1 MVVSKA
7 PSLYCHSLSNVPDEL
22 VPPVLLGNVLQR
34 LELPR
39 RHRTCANVPDP
50 TLLNDIVQG
59 LHDLLSRC
67 VTVQAV
73 DLEHIDICAETLDAL
88 LDGIEDVL
96 AAETNLVD
104 HLAIV
109 YRDGCDTECR
119 IFLVNAEVALGEED
133 KLLARDVVLLDGF
146 GDDLLRDAVG
156 VDIGLEQLSA
166 TVLRY
171 DMVLRTVSHVLMP
184 LLYACSRIGKA
195 ASSFRTQGCH
205 LSVPK
210 LIAPRMTF
218 ETFRPDFPRLQRSAM
233 VHYPRMDR
241 ELT

>member
-1 MVVSKA
+1 
-7 PSLYCHSLSNVPDEL
+7 
-22 VPPVLLGNVLQR
+22 
-34 LELPR
+34 
-39 RHRTCANVPDP
+39 
-50 TLLNDIVQG
+50 
-59 LHDLLSRC
+59 
-67 VTVQAV
+67 V

-96 AAETNLVD
+96 AAKTDLVD

-109 YRDGCDTECR
+109 YRHGCDTECG
-119 IFLVNAEVALGEED
+119 ILLVHAEVALGEED
-133 KLLARDVVLLDGF
+133 KFLARDVVLLDGF
-146 GDDLLRDAVG
+146 GDDLLGDAVG
-156 VDIGLEQLSA
+156 VDVGLEQSSA

-171 DMVLRTVSHVLMP
+171 DMVGRTVSHVLMP
-184 LLYACSRIGKA
+184 LLYACSRIGRA

-218 ETFRPDFPRLQRSAM
+218 ETFRPDLPRLQRSAM
-233 VHYPRMDR
+233 VHYPRKYR

>member
-1 MVVSKA
+1 MVISKA
-7 PSLYCHSLSNVPDEL
+7 PSVYCHPLSNIPDEL
-22 VPPVLLGNVLQR
+22 VPPILLGNVLQR

-39 RHRTCANVPDP
+39 CHRTCANIPDP
-50 TLLNDIVQG
+50 ALLNDIVQS

-67 VTVQAV
+67 IAVQAV
-73 DLEHIDICAETLDAL
+73 DLKHIDICAETLDAL

-109 YRDGCDTECR
+109 CGDRCDSECG
-119 IFLVNAEVALGEED
+119 IFLVDAEVALGEED

-146 GDDLLRDAVG
+146 GDDLLGDTVG
-156 VDIGLEQLSA
+156 VDVGLKQLSA
-166 TVLRY
+166 IVLCY
-171 DMVLRTVSHVLMP
+171 DTLLHTVSHVLMP

-210 LIAPRMTF
+210 LIAPKMTF
-218 ETFRPDFPRLQRSAM
+218 ETFRPDLPRLQKSAT
-233 VHYPRMDR
+233 VHYLRKDR

>member
-1 MVVSKA
+1 
-7 PSLYCHSLSNVPDEL
+7 
-22 VPPVLLGNVLQR
+22 
-34 LELPR
+34 
-39 RHRTCANVPDP
+39 
-50 TLLNDIVQG
+50 
-59 LHDLLSRC
+59 
-67 VTVQAV
+67 V

-96 AAETNLVD
+96 AAKTDLVD

-109 YRDGCDTECR
+109 YRHGCDTECG
-119 IFLVNAEVALGEED
+119 ILLVHAEVALGEED
-133 KLLARDVVLLDGF
+133 KFLARDVVLLDGF
-146 GDDLLRDAVG
+146 GDDLLGDAVG
-156 VDIGLEQLSA
+156 VDVGLEQSSA

-171 DMVLRTVSHVLMP
+171 DMVVRTVSHVLMP

-218 ETFRPDFPRLQRSAM
+218 ETFRPDLPRLQRSAM
-233 VHYPRMDR
+233 VHYPRKDR